1 MSSSSDLM
9 ASCSRPFI
17 ETSILALTEEIE
29 PSMSILTSSSESRAT
44 VFSASLI
51 GAFCTESVT
60 TSIILPRTSLI
71 DSTWFSIYSETR
83 SLYFWVLVSASIFM
97 SSTTNRLIP
106 SKLASVSVMKLFWVS
121 SNHSSEYFSVVSAL
135 NEFMR
140 SGSASTIKLTFPAIS
155 SEMILLVWSIILF
168 TFGISIFDLKSSR
181 IDRATSLDS
190 ETCSSKTS
198 SIPNSILSPMVV
210 ANLSW
215 KSADISST
223 TFLNLSSVKNKIS
236 EREDRKSKLSSYKN
250 NILGILTRP
259 IILSLLSSKDFS
271 KNKLNRSSV
280 FSMSN
285 SSSSAMSNKKL

>member
-1 MSSSSDLM
+1 M
-9 ASCSRPFI
+9 
-17 ETSILALTEEIE
+17 
-29 PSMSILTSSSESRAT
+29 
-44 VFSASLI
+44 
-51 GAFCTESVT
+51 
-60 TSIILPRTSLI
+60 
-71 DSTWFSIYSETR
+71 
-83 SLYFWVLVSASIFM
+83 
-97 SSTTNRLIP
+97 
-106 SKLASVSVMKLFWVS
+106 
-121 SNHSSEYFSVVSAL
+121 
-135 NEFMR
+135 
-140 SGSASTIKLTFPAIS
+140 
-155 SEMILLVWSIILF
+155 
-168 TFGISIFDLKSSR
+168 FDLKSSR

>member
-1 MSSSSDLM
+1 M
-9 ASCSRPFI
+9 
-17 ETSILALTEEIE
+17 
-29 PSMSILTSSSESRAT
+29 
-44 VFSASLI
+44 
-51 GAFCTESVT
+51 
-60 TSIILPRTSLI
+60 
-71 DSTWFSIYSETR
+71 
-83 SLYFWVLVSASIFM
+83 
-97 SSTTNRLIP
+97 
-106 SKLASVSVMKLFWVS
+106 
-121 SNHSSEYFSVVSAL
+121 
-135 NEFMR
+135 
-140 SGSASTIKLTFPAIS
+140 
-155 SEMILLVWSIILF
+155 
-168 TFGISIFDLKSSR
+168 FDLKSSR

-259 IILSLLSSKDFS
+259 IIFSLLSSKDFS
-271 KNKLNRSSV
+271 KNKLNLASV